1 MIHILLAEDQNMV
14 RQGLKVMIETDES
27 MLVSGEAAN
36 GLEAIELCQSGKF
49 FDIAILDIRMPVM
62 DGLKAAKKLHED
74 YPRMKIL
81 MLTTFN
87 DDEYAI
93 EALKNGA
100 RGYLL
105 KNADTEELI
114 RSIHTCLE
122 GGLVLESH
130 VAAKVLPN
138 LIGRSPQEKQFLD
151 PSLTER
157 EVALICC
164 VGKGMNNKEIADTLH
179 LSIGTVKNQ
188 ISVILDKLE
197 LRDRT
202 QLAIYAIRNQ
212 MV

>member
-1 MIHILLAEDQNMV
+1 MV
-14 RQGLKVMIETDES
+14 RQGLKVMIETDEE
-27 MLVSGEAAN
+27 MRVDGEAAT
-36 GLEAIELCQSGKF
+36 GLEAVELCQSGRR

-62 DGLKAAKKLHED
+62 DGLQAAKKLHEA
-74 YPRMKIL
+74 YPQMHIL

-105 KNADTEELI
+105 KTADTEELI
-114 RSIHTCLE
+114 RAIRTCLE

-138 LIGRSPQEKQFLD
+138 LMGRSPQEEQILD
-151 PSLTER
+151 ASLTER
-157 EVALICC
+157 EISLICC
-164 VGKGMNNKEIADTLH
+164 VGKGMNNKEIADTLY

-202 QLAIYAIRNQ
+202 QLAIYAIRSH